1 MGAKST
7 KIIMM
12 VLLAMG
18 SVLLTAQEKFTQ
30 EYRVGPKDL
39 LEISVF
45 GADELSRTVRVSE
58 DGKVSL
64 PLLGEVLVDGLT
76 KSELEKK
83 LADLLG
89 EKYVQNPQV
98 TVFIREYQ
106 SKRVSVLGAVEKPG
120 PYQLLGRQ
128 TLMQIV
134 SEAGGLT
141 RDAGSDIIIIRQLP
155 DGTSTSL
162 RISIDDLFLKGDAKL
177 NVPLEAGDIV
187 NIPVDKLVAVYVFGQ
202 VKNPGALQV
211 KKSAM
216 PTLLQAIAQAGGF
229 TDRAARGG
237 VVIKRKDE
245 TGKEKEIKVN
255 ARSILN
261 NKTEG
266 RPAPRERHGL
276 RPRIHLL
283 RNTAMNTSLERKEID
298 LQEYVRIV
306 LKRKNILIAFT
317 AVLLVFVAIFSF
329 TATRLYRATAT
340 IMIDEPSSSMLN
352 IQDIMSSG
360 GYYRADF
367 LGTYFNTQLKLLT
380 SRSLAERV
388 AKKMNF
394 PARPEFQAAARPRP
408 NPIAGIKD
416 LVTLRWLFG
425 SKKAASPATSP
436 NTSRALIRP
445 TRSRSSAA

>member
-1 MGAKST
+1 MDNNMKR
-7 KIIMM
+7 IVM
-12 VLLAMG
+12 VLITALSIFPLA
-18 SVLLTAQEKFTQ
+18 AQEKFTQ

-83 LADLLG
+83 LAGLLG

-141 RDAGSDIIIIRQLP
+141 RDAGNDIIIIRQLP

-162 RISIDDLFLKGDAKL
+162 RISIDELFLKGDAKL

-187 NIPVDKLVAVYVFGQ
+187 NIPVDKIVAVYIFGQ
-202 VKNPGALQV
+202 VKTPGALQV
-211 KKSAM
+211 KKSAI

-229 TDRAARGG
+229 TDRASRGG
-237 VVIKRKDE
+237 VIIKRKDA

-261 NKTEG
+261 NKQKDV
-266 RPAPRERHGL
+266 P
-276 RPRIHLL
+276 LL
-283 RNTAMNTSLERKEID
+283 ENDTVYVPESL
-298 LQEYVRIV
+298 
-306 LKRKNILIAFT
+306 F
-317 AVLLVFVAIFSF
+317 
-329 TATRLYRATAT
+329 
-340 IMIDEPSSSMLN
+340 
-352 IQDIMSSG
+352 
-360 GYYRADF
+360 
-367 LGTYFNTQLKLLT
+367 
-380 SRSLAERV
+380 
-388 AKKMNF
+388 
-394 PARPEFQAAARPRP
+394 
-408 NPIAGIKD
+408 
-416 LVTLRWLFG
+416 
-425 SKKAASPATSP
+425 
-436 NTSRALIRP
+436 
-445 TRSRSSAA
+445 

>member
-1 MGAKST
+1 MDNNVKRIAL
-7 KIIMM
+7 
-12 VLLAMG
+12 VLITALSIFPLA
-18 SVLLTAQEKFTQ
+18 AQEKFTQ

-83 LADLLG
+83 LAGLLG

-106 SKRVSVLGAVEKPG
+106 SKRVSILGAVEKPG

-141 RDAGSDIIIIRQLP
+141 RDAGNDIIIIRQLP

-162 RISIDDLFLKGDAKL
+162 RISIDELFLKGDAKL

-187 NIPVDKLVAVYVFGQ
+187 NIPVDKIVAVYIFGQ
-202 VKNPGALQV
+202 VKTPGALQV
-211 KKSAM
+211 KKSAI

-229 TDRAARGG
+229 TDRASRGG
-237 VVIKRKDE
+237 VIIKRKDA

-261 NKTEG
+261 NKQKDV
-266 RPAPRERHGL
+266 P
-276 RPRIHLL
+276 LL
-283 RNTAMNTSLERKEID
+283 ENDTVYVPESL
-298 LQEYVRIV
+298 
-306 LKRKNILIAFT
+306 F
-317 AVLLVFVAIFSF
+317 
-329 TATRLYRATAT
+329 
-340 IMIDEPSSSMLN
+340 
-352 IQDIMSSG
+352 
-360 GYYRADF
+360 
-367 LGTYFNTQLKLLT
+367 
-380 SRSLAERV
+380 
-388 AKKMNF
+388 
-394 PARPEFQAAARPRP
+394 
-408 NPIAGIKD
+408 
-416 LVTLRWLFG
+416 
-425 SKKAASPATSP
+425 
-436 NTSRALIRP
+436 
-445 TRSRSSAA
+445 

>member
-1 MGAKST
+1 MSARSIKFAIVG
-7 KIIMM
+7 
-12 VLLAMG
+12 LLALC

-58 DGKVSL
+58 DGKVTL

-162 RISIDDLFLKGDAKL
+162 HISIDDLFLKGDAKL

-211 KKSAM
+211 KKSAI

-229 TDRAARGG
+229 TDRASRGG

-255 ARSILN
+255 VRSILN
-261 NKTEG
+261 NKQKDVQ
-266 RPAPRERHGL
+266 
-276 RPRIHLL
+276 LL
-283 RNTAMNTSLERKEID
+283 ENDTVYVPESL
-298 LQEYVRIV
+298 
-306 LKRKNILIAFT
+306 F
-317 AVLLVFVAIFSF
+317 
-329 TATRLYRATAT
+329 
-340 IMIDEPSSSMLN
+340 
-352 IQDIMSSG
+352 
-360 GYYRADF
+360 
-367 LGTYFNTQLKLLT
+367 
-380 SRSLAERV
+380 
-388 AKKMNF
+388 
-394 PARPEFQAAARPRP
+394 
-408 NPIAGIKD
+408 
-416 LVTLRWLFG
+416 
-425 SKKAASPATSP
+425 
-436 NTSRALIRP
+436 
-445 TRSRSSAA
+445 

>member
-1 MGAKST
+1 MGARSIKFAVAGLLALCA
-7 KIIMM
+7 
-12 VLLAMG
+12 VLL
-18 SVLLTAQEKFTQ
+18 SAQEKFTQ

-155 DGTSTSL
+155 DGMSTSL

-211 KKSAM
+211 KKSSI

-229 TDRAARGG
+229 TERASRGG

-255 ARSILN
+255 VRSILN
-261 NKTEG
+261 NKQKDV
-266 RPAPRERHGL
+266 P
-276 RPRIHLL
+276 LL
-283 RNTAMNTSLERKEID
+283 ENDTVYIPESL
-298 LQEYVRIV
+298 
-306 LKRKNILIAFT
+306 F
-317 AVLLVFVAIFSF
+317 
-329 TATRLYRATAT
+329 
-340 IMIDEPSSSMLN
+340 
-352 IQDIMSSG
+352 
-360 GYYRADF
+360 
-367 LGTYFNTQLKLLT
+367 
-380 SRSLAERV
+380 
-388 AKKMNF
+388 
-394 PARPEFQAAARPRP
+394 
-408 NPIAGIKD
+408 
-416 LVTLRWLFG
+416 
-425 SKKAASPATSP
+425 
-436 NTSRALIRP
+436 
-445 TRSRSSAA
+445 

>member
-1 MGAKST
+1 MNNNMKR
-7 KIIMM
+7 IVM
-12 VLLAMG
+12 VLITALSIIPLA
-18 SVLLTAQEKFTQ
+18 AQEKFTQ

-83 LADLLG
+83 LSDLLG

-106 SKRVSVLGAVEKPG
+106 SKRVSILGAVEKPG

-187 NIPVDKLVAVYVFGQ
+187 NIPVDKIVAVYIFGQ
-202 VKNPGALQV
+202 VKTPGALQV
-211 KKSAM
+211 KKSAI

-229 TDRAARGG
+229 TDRASRGG
-237 VVIKRKDE
+237 VIIKRKDE

-261 NKTEG
+261 NKQKDV
-266 RPAPRERHGL
+266 P
-276 RPRIHLL
+276 LL
-283 RNTAMNTSLERKEID
+283 ENDTVYVPESL
-298 LQEYVRIV
+298 
-306 LKRKNILIAFT
+306 F
-317 AVLLVFVAIFSF
+317 
-329 TATRLYRATAT
+329 
-340 IMIDEPSSSMLN
+340 
-352 IQDIMSSG
+352 
-360 GYYRADF
+360 
-367 LGTYFNTQLKLLT
+367 
-380 SRSLAERV
+380 
-388 AKKMNF
+388 
-394 PARPEFQAAARPRP
+394 
-408 NPIAGIKD
+408 
-416 LVTLRWLFG
+416 
-425 SKKAASPATSP
+425 
-436 NTSRALIRP
+436 
-445 TRSRSSAA
+445 